1 MALAATNQRY
11 RKINILV
18 VDDSKSMR
26 DVIAFTICAEGYECE
41 LANNGVMALQLAQN
55 KHFDLILTDI
65 NMPVMNG
72 ITLTGE
78 LRKLPGYKH
87 TPILILTTECS
98 SSMKKQG
105 RGVGATG
112 WIIKPF
118 NGEKLIDVIEKV
130 TS

>member
-1 MALAATNQRY
+1 MALAATNQQY

-18 VDDSKSMR
+18 VDDCKSMR
-26 DVIAFTICAEGYECE
+26 DVIAFTIHAEGYECE
-41 LANNGVMALQLAQN
+41 LANNGEVALEFAHSQ
-55 KHFDLILTDI
+55 HFDLILTDI

-72 ITLTGE
+72 IKLTDE
-78 LRKLPGYKH
+78 LRKLPSYKH

-98 SSMKKQG
+98 SEMKQEG

-112 WIIKPF
+112 WIVKPF
-118 NGEKLIDVIEKV
+118 NGEKLIDAIKKV